1 MKDTLKFAGST
12 LLLLVTLIMI
22 NMIFVQSLTGDYDWF
37 NILLAVIFT
46 LVVLAAAV
54 YDGLNRGAK
63 DVKYTRMME
72 RQMTERGYVMTEK
85 EKERLFKPSKGFIA
99 GFIAGAPSIVLSI
112 LSMILNVDGTN
123 WVMNLL
129 TRTSL
134 GHFLGIFAYAEAL
147 TPWIYLPLAL
157 VYPLVLGIA
166 NTNGP
171 KMWDYQVKQMEKA
184 KREKR
189 RKVNR
194 RRKKK
199 TV

>member
-72 RQMTERGYVMTEK
+72 RQMTERGYVMTDK
-85 EKERLFKPSKGFIA
+85 EISSAF
-99 GFIAGAPSIVLSI
+99 
-112 LSMILNVDGTN
+112 
-123 WVMNLL
+123 LL
-129 TRTSL
+129 M
-134 GHFLGIFAYAEAL
+134 
-147 TPWIYLPLAL
+147 
-157 VYPLVLGIA
+157 
-166 NTNGP
+166 P
-171 KMWDYQVKQMEKA
+171 K
-184 KREKR
+184 R
-189 RKVNR
+189 
-194 RRKKK
+194 
-199 TV
+199 